1 MDTDD
6 VLTLMC
12 VDFEPPV
19 IRHMVDS
26 RFNLVLMKD
35 SGWLYIMNELTI

>member
-19 IRHMVDS
+19 IRL
-26 RFNLVLMKD
+26 NLVLMKD
-35 SGWLYIMNELTI
+35 SGWLYIMNELTMI